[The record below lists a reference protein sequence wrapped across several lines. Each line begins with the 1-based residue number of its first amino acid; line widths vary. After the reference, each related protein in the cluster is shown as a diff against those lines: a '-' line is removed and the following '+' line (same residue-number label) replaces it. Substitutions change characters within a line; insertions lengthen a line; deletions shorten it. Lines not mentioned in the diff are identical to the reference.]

1 MLLMGFGCNVPALMG
16 TRVIRS
22 KGLRLLTMFTIPF
35 SLCSAR
41 LQVFVFFTAIL
52 FTPTQ
57 APWVL
62 FSLYLISMAV
72 AMLSALLF
80 QKAVQTRE
88 PFVLEMPPYRFP
100 TWRQIL
106 TRGWQEVR
114 HFLHRASRF
123 IVLGVVMVWVLTHMP
138 LGVEAASAQSWA
150 GVISQQLAFLTDPL
164 GIDPQLSIALVFGFV
179 AKEIVIGSLAVIYGA
194 EGETLMQTIGHQMN
208 WIQGYSFMLFTL
220 IYTPCLSTLATM
232 RNESKSLRFTLASLF
247 WSLGLA
253 WVCSFLFYQIASR
266 L

>member
-1 MLLMGFGCNVPALMG
+1 MLFRSAFLVDAVMSKLGLDGRSFVMLLMGFGCNVPAIMG

-22 KGLRLLTMFTIPF
+22 SGLRLLTMFTIPF

-52 FTPTQ
+52 FTPSQ

-62 FSLYLISMAV
+62 FSLYLISMAS

-80 QKAVQTRE
+80 QKAVKTQE

-123 IVLGVVMVWVLTHMP
+123 IVLGVVLVWSLTHLPM
-138 LGVEAASAQSWA
+138 GVEAASAQSWA
-150 GVISQQLAFLTDPL
+150 GIISQKMAFLTEPL

-194 EGETLMQTIGHQMN
+194 EGDSLVQSISHQMN
-208 WIQGYSFMLFTL
+208 WIQGYSFK
-220 IYTPCLSTLATM
+220 IGRAH
-232 RNESKSLRFTLASLF
+232 
-247 WSLGLA
+247 
-253 WVCSFLFYQIASR
+253 V
-266 L
+266 